1 MATDPTVSAIV
12 ELQNT
17 APPAGSDAAS
27 GGEAGGQPRNLA
39 TIARTK
45 SYFTNAGFEV
55 HAPLGMSFSIAAK
68 RSHFEEYFGKPLA
81 IDDEDLLGAVTTEGG
96 ETTLPLDPIP
106 DDIRPMVRAVSFP
119 PPPELG
125 PT

>member
-12 ELQNT
+12 ELQGS
-17 APPAGSDAAS
+17 APETGLDAESAAAGP
-27 GGEAGGQPRNLA
+27 PRDLA

-68 RSHFEEYFGKPLA
+68 RSHFEEYFGQKLA
-81 IDDEDLLGAVTTEGG
+81 IDDEDLFGAVTTEGG
-96 ETTLPLDPIP
+96 DAVLPLDPLP
-106 DDIRPMVRAVSFP
+106 DDIRPMVRAVTFP
-119 PPPELG
+119 PPPSLG
-125 PT
+125 P

>member
-12 ELQNT
+12 ELEGA
-17 APPAGSDAAS
+17 APAAASDAEP
-27 GGEAGGQPRNLA
+27 GGAAGPPRDLA
-39 TIARTK
+39 NIAKTK

-68 RSHFEEYFGKPLA
+68 RSHFEDYFGQKLA
-81 IDDEDLLGAVTTEGG
+81 IDEEDIFGAVTTEGG
-96 ETTLPLDPIP
+96 DAVLPLDPIP

-119 PPPELG
+119 PPPDLG
-125 PT
+125 PH

>member
-12 ELQNT
+12 ELEGA
-17 APPAGSDAAS
+17 APAAATDAS
-27 GGEAGGQPRNLA
+27 GAATGPPRDLA
-39 TIARTK
+39 TIAKTK

-68 RSHFEEYFGKPLA
+68 RSHFEEYFGQKLA
-81 IDDEDLLGAVTTEGG
+81 IEDEDLFGAVTTEGG
-96 ETTLPLDPIP
+96 DAVLPLDPIP

-119 PPPELG
+119 PPPDLG
-125 PT
+125 PH